1 MSGPCQPTAAKR
13 CRAPA
18 GEGGQP
24 GLALTLPQH
33 CGHRWLLR
41 PFSTPSHSI
50 NKTPS
55 FPPPE
60 PFLGQPHLSFR
71 PLRGSPFL
79 PSGQR
84 QHRLR
89 GPGGQPAAVPCLRP
103 ACLRAGREAA
113 ARGEAEP
120 VPPPRANAGARPGQR
135 GGSPCPARPP
145 LVSPAAPRVCPAG
158 PCPCPRARPAPGRPS
173 AGTAPG
179 SSSTADPGCFTR
191 SPRRNRRLDLTSC
204 LRDTDQYF
212 ILPGDRQ
219 PEKCEHTPL
228 FE

>member
-13 CRAPA
+13 CRA
-18 GEGGQP
+18 GEGGQQ

-33 CGHRWLLR
+33 CGHGWLLR
-41 PFSTPSHSI
+41 PFLTPSHSI

-79 PSGQR
+79 PEQR
-84 QHRLR
+84 RLR
-89 GPGGQPAAVPCLRP
+89 APGGQPAAVPRLRP

-113 ARGEAEP
+113 ARARPSPSRRPGPMPTP
-120 VPPPRANAGARPGQR
+120 VPASRAAP
-135 GGSPCPARPP
+135 PARPA
-145 LVSPAAPRVCPAG
+145 LCSCHLRHPRVCP
-158 PCPCPRARPAPGRPS
+158 RAAPAPGRPS
-173 AGTAPG
+173 VATAPG
-179 SSSTADPGCFTR
+179 CSSTADSGCFTR
-191 SPRRNRRLDLTSC
+191 SPRRKGRLDLTSC
-204 LRDTDQYF
+204 LRDNDQYF